1 MVLGTVLERTLPWR
15 AKSPARIALRVAVPV
30 MLGLAAYV
38 VASEGLQGL
47 LALLPIL
54 AAHVFVLAVAYPLWR
69 RYRQRRDVSAGE
81 AHRKAVGLLLRQ
93 GRGHPAPRRHH

>member
-1 MVLGTVLERTLPWR
+1 MLGTVLERVAPWR
-15 AKSPARIALRVAVPV
+15 AKTPAWMVLRVAVPV

-54 AAHVFVLAVAYPLWR
+54 GAHVLALVVIYPLWL
-69 RYRQRRDVSAGE
+69 RYRRR
-81 AHRKAVGLLLRQ
+81 
-93 GRGHPAPRRHH
+93 RGVTTGDAEGSQ

>member
-1 MVLGTVLERTLPWR
+1 VLGTVIERALPWR
-15 AKSPARIALRVAVPV
+15 AKTPVRMVLRVAVPV

-38 VASEGLQGL
+38 VASEGLQGF

-54 AAHVFVLAVAYPLWR
+54 AAHVFVLAVVYPLWL
-69 RYRQRRDVSAGE
+69 RYRRRRGVSAGE

-93 GRGHPAPRRHH
+93 GRGRPTPRRHH

>member
-1 MVLGTVLERTLPWR
+1 VLGTVLERTLPWR
-15 AKSPARIALRVAVPV
+15 AKSPPRVVLRVAVPV

-38 VASEGLQGL
+38 IASEGLRGL

-54 AAHVFVLAVAYPLWR
+54 GAHVLVLLVLYPLWL
-69 RYRQRRDVSAGE
+69 RYRRRRGVTTGE
-81 AHRKAVGLLLRQ
+81 ARSKAVGLLLRQ